1 MRKKGIKTHKAV
13 ALLILAL
20 AAVDFTTPVLA
31 MDTVTSGK
39 VLDQVNGKYGADLR
53 DVTGATVRT
62 DYSNAYIENNQ
73 TNSILNWD
81 RLNTAPKQSL
91 NYIMKDGQTSLNNVV
106 GVGLSQFAGAINAEK
121 GRVIISNPNGILFE
135 NGSYVNAN
143 ALTLTTHKA
152 TIDANNQLHLYGGNN
167 NASIIFEGGNY
178 ATSKVRLNI
187 ANDLNIVSNN
197 IDINNAV
204 IMAKDTRLVT
214 ADGVTFFAINDTNKS
229 SNFNSAI
236 NKNNYID
243 NGNININNSTF
254 AIKDKTTGKISI
266 LSRGDVSI
274 KNTELDGKT
283 AIDAMDRN
291 VIKNSKTEVIA
302 SNSTSEEIFDYDNIS
317 NWANFWDRVKCFFTG
332 GIPHRVANGE
342 VFAKTET
349 TTTTTRNTHDL
360 LAGRGNV
367 TLSNVKAYDDVDVK
381 GSNINISNS
390 TFNNALNLTSEG
402 TKLTSYVREDV
413 KTDVITREADQFI
426 VDERSWAGVATKGHF
441 NVDEVTPTTSTSTVL
456 GEAIVTATTTNAGS
470 ITLDKVTTSNTV
482 KASGN
487 TIAMYNSTVDN
498 FDFNAN
504 NVKVQNVI
512 ATGNKVSEIKA
523 TNKADVRNSQFKTI
537 RAAAADITFT
547 DTDLVDGNL
556 QATNNVKFNRTDSRK
571 SYSVKNSTVS
581 AKNIEANDMNISD
594 SLMVADNNISA
605 NNSNVSNT
613 EMNVANNI
621 YAQNAN
627 IENSDLIA
635 SNDIIVSGSKIA
647 KSRVN
652 ATKDVKLQDTTLN
665 NTKVTGR
672 KGFLRNATLE
682 NGSDV
687 TVDYVTNNSS
697 AENETVENLVIKNS
711 RLKSNKNNINLKDTL
726 IENGSL
732 ETANGKDVN
741 IDTKKDVKLA
751 GANIGGN
758 LNITRAGN
766 VVISNSKETGNQ
778 YIPSLATKDSVTDYD
793 NTKYNESYFTD
804 IINDFGS
811 DYGKGTKLSVI
822 KGNVNISNSKN
833 SLIINTIVGGNL
845 TTKNIYVGSDL
856 INSMVVGDYNP
867 NRIATT
873 ETRIYKS
880 FIGGKFDKKF
890 EDNPTIL
897 PITDPERPVVI
908 DNPTILPDTGEN
920 NPVVVTPPQTEVNP
934 NRPNENTGSS
944 NASNNKNNNRISSSQ
959 VDDHNKRK
967 FGNDI
972 NTRFQK
978 RFSPRGFAA
987 EEDQINEMKSQTKS
1001 SIVKTEGNKV
1011 KFTKSFHAY

>member
-1 MRKKGIKTHKAV
+1 MKKNRLKTHKAIAV
-13 ALLILAL
+13 LILAL
-20 AAVDFTTPVLA
+20 AAADFTVPVMA

-39 VLDQVNGKYGADLR
+39 VLDTVNGKYGADLR
-53 DVTGATVRT
+53 DVTGAIVRT
-62 DYSNAYIENNQ
+62 DYSNAYIENTQ

-81 RLNTAPKQSL
+81 RLNTAPVQSL

-106 GVGLSQFAGAINAEK
+106 GVGLSQFAGGINAEH

-135 NGSYVNAN
+135 NGSWVNAN
-143 ALTLTTHKA
+143 ALTLTTHQA
-152 TIDANNQLHLYGGNN
+152 AIDGNNQLHLYGGNN
-167 NASIIFEGGNY
+167 NASITFEGRNY
-178 ATSKVRLNI
+178 ATGKVRLTI

-197 IDINNAV
+197 IDIDNAV

-214 ADGVTFFAINDTNKS
+214 ADGVTFYAINDTKNS
-229 SNFNSAI
+229 SNFNALV
-236 NKNNYID
+236 NKNNMID
-243 NGNININNSTF
+243 NGHINVKDSII
-254 AIKDKTTGKISI
+254 AVKDKNTGKISI
-266 LSRGDVSI
+266 LSRGDVLV
-274 KNTELDGKT
+274 KDTELDGKT
-283 AIDAMDRN
+283 AINAMDRN
-291 VIKNSKTEVIA
+291 VIKNSKTEVIS
-302 SNSTSEEIFDYDNIS
+302 SNSTSEEIFNYDDIS

-332 GIPHRVANGE
+332 GVPHRVANGE

-349 TTTTTRNTHDL
+349 TTTTTRNTYDV

-367 TLSNVKAYDDVDVK
+367 TLSNVKALDNVDVK
-381 GSNINISNS
+381 GSNIKVSNS
-390 TFNNALNLTSEG
+390 TFNGALNLTSEG

-413 KTDVITREADQFI
+413 KTDIISREADDFI

-441 NVDEVTPTTSTSTVL
+441 NVDDVDPTTSTSTVL
-456 GEAIVTATTTNAGS
+456 GEAIASATTTDAGS
-470 ITLDKVTTSNTV
+470 ITLDNVTSSNTV
-482 KASGN
+482 RATGD

-523 TNKADVRNSQFKTI
+523 TNKADVKNSQFKTI

-571 SYSVKNSTVS
+571 SFSIKNSTVS
-581 AKNIEANDMNISD
+581 AKGIEANDMNISD

-605 NNSNVSNT
+605 NNSKVSNT
-613 EMNVANNI
+613 EMNAGRNV
-621 YAQNAN
+621 YAGNAN

-635 SNDIIVSGSKIA
+635 SNDVLISGSTIA
-647 KSRVN
+647 KSRIK
-652 ATKDVKLQDTTLN
+652 ATKDVKLQDTKLS

-672 KGFLRNATLE
+672 KGFLKNATLE

-687 TVDYVTNNSS
+687 MLDYVTNNSY

-732 ETANGKDVN
+732 ETINGKDVN
-741 IDTKKDVKLA
+741 IETKNDVKLA
-751 GANIGGN
+751 GTNIGGN
-758 LNITRAGN
+758 LNITRAEN
-766 VVISNSKETGNQ
+766 VVISNSKEAGNQ
-778 YIPSLATKDSVTDYD
+778 YIPNIATKDSITDYD
-793 NTKYNESYFTD
+793 KTKYNESYFTD
-804 IINDFGS
+804 IINNYGN

-845 TTKNIYVGSDL
+845 TTENIYVGSDL

-873 ETRIYKS
+873 EIKVYKS
-880 FIGGKFDKKF
+880 FIGGNFDKNF
-890 EDNPTIL
+890 EDKATIL
-897 PITDPERPVVI
+897 PITP
-908 DNPTILPDTGEN
+908 N
-920 NPVVVTPPQTEVNP
+920 NTSSSNTSSSNTS
-934 NRPNENTGSS
+934 NNENP
-944 NASNNKNNNRISSSQ
+944 NRISSSQ

-967 FGNDI
+967 FGNDV

-987 EEDQINEMKSQTKS
+987 DDDNLNEMKNQTKQGV
-1001 SIVKTEGNKV
+1001 VKKENGFRV
-1011 KFTKSFHAY
+1011 TKSFHAY

>member
-1 MRKKGIKTHKAV
+1 MKKNRLKTHKAIAV
-13 ALLILAL
+13 LILAL
-20 AAVDFTTPVLA
+20 AAADFTVPVMA

-39 VLDQVNGKYGADLR
+39 VLETVNGKYGADLR
-53 DVTGATVRT
+53 DVTGAIVRT
-62 DYSNAYIENNQ
+62 DYSNAYIENTQ

-81 RLNTAPKQSL
+81 RLNTAPVQSL

-106 GVGLSQFAGAINAEK
+106 GVGLSQFAGGINAEH

-143 ALTLTTHKA
+143 ALTLTTHQA
-152 TIDANNQLHLYGGNN
+152 TIDANNQLHLYDGNN
-167 NASIIFEGGNY
+167 NASITFEGRNY
-178 ATSKVRLNI
+178 ATGKVRLNI

-197 IDINNAV
+197 IDIDNAV

-214 ADGVTFFAINDTNKS
+214 ADGVTFFAINNTTNS
-229 SNFNSAI
+229 SNYNVAI

-243 NGNININNSTF
+243 NGNININNSQI
-254 AIKDKTTGKISI
+254 AVKDKTTGKISI
-266 LSRGDVSI
+266 ISRGDVLV
-274 KNTELDGKT
+274 KDTELDGKT
-283 AIDAMDRN
+283 AINAMDRN

-302 SNSTSEEIFDYDNIS
+302 SNSTSEEIFNYDDIS
-317 NWANFWDRVKCFFTG
+317 NWENFWDRIKCFFTG
-332 GIPHRVANGE
+332 GIPQRVANGE

-349 TTTTTRNTHDL
+349 TTTTTKNNYDM

-381 GSNINISNS
+381 GSNINTSNS
-390 TFNNALNLTSEG
+390 TFHNSLNLTSEAS
-402 TKLTSYVREDV
+402 TLTSYVREDV
-413 KTDVITREADQFI
+413 KTDIVTREADKFI
-426 VDERSWAGVATKGHF
+426 VDERSWAGVPTKGHF
-441 NVDEVTPTTSTSTVL
+441 NVDDVTPTISTSTVL
-456 GEAIVTATTTNAGS
+456 GEALATASTTDAGS
-470 ITLDKVTTSNTV
+470 IKLDKITTSNTV
-482 KASGN
+482 KATGDA
-487 TIAMYNSTVDN
+487 IAMYNSTVDN
-498 FDFNAN
+498 FDIKGN

-512 ATGNKVSEIKA
+512 ATSNNVSEIKA
-523 TNKADVRNSQFKTI
+523 TNKAEVKNSQFKTI

-547 DTDLVDGNL
+547 DTDLNNGNL

-571 SYSVKNSTVS
+571 SFSIKNSTVS
-581 AKNIEANDMNISD
+581 AKDIEANSMNIAD
-594 SLMVADNNISA
+594 SLIVADNNISS
-605 NNSNVSNT
+605 NNSKISNT
-613 EMNVANNI
+613 EINAGRNV
-621 YAQNAN
+621 YAGKAN

-635 SNDIIVSGSKIA
+635 TNDVVISGSTIA
-647 KSRVN
+647 KSRIK
-652 ATKDVKLQDTTLN
+652 ATKDVKLQDANLN

-672 KGFLRNATLE
+672 KGFLKNATLE

-687 TVDYVTNNSS
+687 MLDYVTNNSY

-711 RLKSNKNNINLKDTL
+711 RLKSNKNNINLKDAL

-732 ETANGKDVN
+732 ETTNGKDVN
-741 IDTKKDVKLA
+741 IETKNDVKLA
-751 GANIGGN
+751 GTNIGGN
-758 LNITRAGN
+758 LNITRAEN
-766 VVISNSKETGNQ
+766 VVISNSKEAGNQ
-778 YIPSLATKDSVTDYD
+778 YIPNIATKDSITDYD
-793 NTKYNESYFTD
+793 KTKYNESYFTD
-804 IINDFGS
+804 IINNYGN

-845 TTKNIYVGSDL
+845 TTENIYVGSDL

-873 ETRIYKS
+873 ETKVYKS
-880 FIGGKFDKKF
+880 FIGGNFDKKF
-890 EDNPTIL
+890 EDKATIL
-897 PITDPERPVVI
+897 PITP
-908 DNPTILPDTGEN
+908 N
-920 NPVVVTPPQTEVNP
+920 NTS
-934 NRPNENTGSS
+934 SS

-967 FGNDI
+967 FGNDV

-987 EEDQINEMKSQTKS
+987 ADDQITEMKSQTKS
-1001 SIVKTEGNKV
+1001 SIVKTEGNKI